1 MTLIYEDEPL
11 VSFCPAQGQTGPKGE
26 TGTPGPPG
34 PPVSRCSTFWAV
46 KFKMTKSVIIILVDS
61 NRHLSPLV
69 SSLHKRDLLVMS
81 STHSPSRLLLRAD
94 HVGTSMPARW
104 WTMQLW
110 MPTIKTM
117 MMAWRKSLAHLT
129 LLSWRLSRWSTHWAP
144 RATLHVPA
152 RTCSSATLISLMVR
166 VTFSPNWCFV

>member
-1 MTLIYEDEPL
+1 MDHQVNRERKVTEAFLVLPDQLVPKETMVLLVLRVHLVPL
-11 VSFCPAQGQTGPKGE
+11 APLDYLVPRVLKELKAQ
-26 TGTPGPPG
+26 
-34 PPVSRCSTFWAV
+34 RV
-46 KFKMTKSVIIILVDS
+46 KLDQRERLV
-61 NRHLSPLV
+61 HLDL
-69 SSLHKRDLLVMS
+69 LALLDLLVMS

-129 LLSWRLSRWSTHWAP
+129 LLSWRLNR
-144 RATLHVPA
+144 
-152 RTCSSATLISLMVR
+152 
-166 VTFSPNWCFV
+166 